1 MKSIFSSLTVAA
13 TLLGVQAA
21 HFDVNVGKNN
31 QLKFEPET
39 LIANRG
45 DTITYHFF
53 SKARLLHQIE
63 KNVNFAKISSESFT
77 FVPSTSDSEC
87 AKTIFTIT
95 VNDTKPIWIFC
106 GQGNHCQQGMLHSI
120 NPPSSG
126 NTFDAFRDKAKGAGP
141 SSSPPDGL
149 PVGGK
154 RISRVDVGLNGA
166 LTFTPND
173 IKEPPRTYVEFS
185 FNPRNHS
192 VTQSSFDKPC
202 EPSANGFSSGLIPTA
217 LSPSGVTF
225 SILVNDTKPIW
236 FYCAQTTGTHCQKGM
251 VGAIN
256 APDQGN
262 TLQAFTE
269 LASKAPPSTL
279 PPMAPL
285 GGVLRANRTIL
296 PMVNSAVVNVSALTA
311 DMIAY
316 IPKPG
321 DNDQYMMGKAGGGA
335 ITNWNFGTN
344 ISDAAV
350 EHLQLIQFLDNI
362 LLKVL
367 FEGYESLQ
375 TGGKWAN
382 VYPETIV
389 ETIGTMA
396 AQAWV
401 HRGTATD
408 SLQHFSKTVLK
419 ECTYAIPDL
428 DIDAFLSTML
438 TILLLE
444 IGLIIDATALLAPSD
459 PWLIPALAT
468 SLGAKSRMTAVIN
481 LMQNHIAAAAPREV
495 SIPAELV
502 YSYAMHHYVSSCP
515 DKLAWD
521 KPFAKLNIKGQGL
534 DQAQRLMGVD
544 VQWEGKHDGDLFLAW
559 LGAWGEVKFS
569 SIADGKSSVPDGL
582 YGHVWACVTSKKDI
596 KASEIAGVAIAGP
609 EMIWVTQP

>member
-1 MKSIFSSLTVAA
+1 
-13 TLLGVQAA
+13 
-21 HFDVNVGKNN
+21 
-31 QLKFEPET
+31 
-39 LIANRG
+39 
-45 DTITYHFF
+45 
-53 SKARLLHQIE
+53 
-63 KNVNFAKISSESFT
+63 
-77 FVPSTSDSEC
+77 
-87 AKTIFTIT
+87 
-95 VNDTKPIWIFC
+95 
-106 GQGNHCQQGMLHSI
+106 MLHSI

-154 RISRVDVGLNGA
+154 RFSRVDVGLNGA

-173 IKEPPRTYVEFS
+173 IKEPPRT
-185 FNPRNHS
+185 
-192 VTQSSFDKPC
+192 
-202 EPSANGFSSGLIPTA
+202 
-217 LSPSGVTF
+217 
-225 SILVNDTKPIW
+225 IW
-236 FYCAQTTGTHCQKGM
+236 FYCAQITGTHCQKGM

-262 TLQAFTE
+262 TLQAFTD

-285 GGVLRANRTIL
+285 GGVLRANRTIP

-321 DNDQYMMGKAGGGA
+321 DSDQYMMGKAGGGA

-344 ISDAAV
+344 ISGVAV

-367 FEGYESLQ
+367 FEGYENLQ
-375 TGGKWAN
+375 AGGKWAN
-382 VYPETIV
+382 V

-401 HRGTATD
+401 HRGTPTD

-419 ECTYAIPDL
+419 ECAYAIPDL
-428 DIDAFLSTML
+428 DIDAFLSTTL

-468 SLGAKSRMTAVIN
+468 SLGAKSRMTAVLN
-481 LMQNHIAAAAPREV
+481 LMQNHIATAAPREV

-521 KPFAKLNIKGQGL
+521 KPFTKLDIKGQGL

-582 YGHVWACVTSKKDI
+582 CGHVWAVVTSKKDI
-596 KASEIAGVAIAGP
+596 KASEIAAAAIAGP
-609 EMIWVTQP
+609 EMVWVTEP

>member
-1 MKSIFSSLTVAA
+1 MKSIFSSLAVAA

-53 SKARLLHQIE
+53 A
-63 KNVNFAKISSESFT
+63 KNHSVTQSSFDSPCSPLASGGFFSA
-77 FVPSTSDSEC
+77 FVPATSDSEC
-87 AKTIFTIT
+87 AKTVFTIT
-95 VNDTKPIWIFC
+95 
-106 GQGNHCQQGMLHSI
+106 GMLHSI

-154 RISRVDVGLNGA
+154 RFSRVDVGLNGA

-173 IKEPPRTYVEFS
+173 IKEPPRTFVEFS

-225 SILVNDTKPIW
+225 SILVNDSKPIW
-236 FYCAQTTGTHCQKGM
+236 FYCAQITGTHCQKGM
-251 VGAIN
+251 VEAIN

-262 TLQAFTE
+262 TLQAFTN

-296 PMVNSAVVNVSALTA
+296 PMIYSAVVNVSALTV

-321 DNDQYMMGKAGGGA
+321 DNDQFMMGKAGGGA
-335 ITNWNFGTN
+335 TTNWNFGTN
-344 ISDAAV
+344 ISDAA
-350 EHLQLIQFLDNI
+350 FLDNI

-367 FEGYESLQ
+367 FEGYESLHA
-375 TGGKWAN
+375 GGKWAN

-401 HRGTATD
+401 HRGAATD

-419 ECTYAIPDL
+419 ECAYAIPDL
-428 DIDAFLSTML
+428 DIDAFLSTTL

-468 SLGAKSRMTAVIN
+468 SLGAKSRMTAVLN

-521 KPFAKLNIKGQGL
+521 KPFTKLDIKGQGL

-582 YGHVWACVTSKKDI
+582 CGHVWAVVTSKKDI
-596 KASEIAGVAIAGP
+596 KASEIAAAAIAGP
-609 EMIWVTQP
+609 EMVWVTEP